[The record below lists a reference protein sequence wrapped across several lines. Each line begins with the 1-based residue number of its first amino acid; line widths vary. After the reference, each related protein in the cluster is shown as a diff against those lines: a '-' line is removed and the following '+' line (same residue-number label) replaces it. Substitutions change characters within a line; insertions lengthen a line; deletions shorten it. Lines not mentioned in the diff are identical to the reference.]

1 MITPL
6 RKHVSENEERAVLQ
20 LRQKKHGLHDRAAEN
35 NDMAILYY
43 MNYWRNRR
51 ICSSIR
57 GMPLAENRRRYY
69 SDKTGIS

>member
-35 NDMAILYY
+35 NDMAKLYY
-43 MNYWRNRR
+43 MNYSYTRNGSLTEKN
-51 ICSSIR
+51 ILFFSHI
-57 GMPLAENRRRYY
+57 
-69 SDKTGIS
+69 